1 MIMWNRGYLWL
12 QYIKEKLFLCKRE
25 VYDLIKKLRWL
36 FKREVIILNI

>member
-1 MIMWNRGYLWL
+1 MITIYKREV
-12 QYIKEKLFLCKRE
+12 ILCKRE